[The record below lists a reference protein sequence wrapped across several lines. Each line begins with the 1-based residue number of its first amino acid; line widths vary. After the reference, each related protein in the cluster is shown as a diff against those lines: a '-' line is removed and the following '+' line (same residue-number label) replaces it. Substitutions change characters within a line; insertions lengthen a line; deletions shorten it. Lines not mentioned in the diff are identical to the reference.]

1 MTYGVALN
9 IIGGEWVII
18 IFVALVLILGTNKLP
33 EAAKKMGKVV
43 NEYNRAKEE
52 IKNNLSEAGIQQAGV
67 KGPVES
73 ERKKLE
79 LMCTSLGI
87 DFIDKSDALREAVQ
101 SKMGQMVNPATKNPT
116 NLAMF
121 RTLSA
126 PELTLEIIAS
136 QKRTHVLCQFRF
148 YIP

>member
-52 IKNNLSEAGIQQAGV
+52 IKNNLSGFVCKAGL
-67 KGPVES
+67 KGPVD
-73 ERKKLE
+73 
-79 LMCTSLGI
+79 T
-87 DFIDKSDALREAVQ
+87 
-101 SKMGQMVNPATKNPT
+101 
-116 NLAMF
+116 
-121 RTLSA
+121 
-126 PELTLEIIAS
+126 
-136 QKRTHVLCQFRF
+136 
-148 YIP
+148 